1 MVKCGNCGIDVPDGF
16 ESCPNCGNA
25 YIESENQNSSNKINV
40 IRCSSCGAEIGSDNE
55 LCPSCGNKLEKED
68 KNLKCEKCG
77 SVLLDKVLF
86 CPTCGSKVSFPN
98 KTAQIKTCLN
108 CGNEVEEDV
117 EFCPEC
123 GTNVNVGVKT
133 KHESDST
140 SLEEK
145 INLENIIK
153 PSVIALIVSIILSI
167 FGLLIGFSW
176 FSFVMAIILAV
187 GFFAAPIDNEV
198 NASIFGFFVGLILG
212 ILENPIIGFMFGS
225 FAAGFYE
232 GYFGSHLIILLILS
246 VVVAYVSN
254 IYLKDNVEDI
264 ITKFKNML

>member
-1 MVKCGNCGIDVPDGF
+1 MYVIKCG
-16 ESCPNCGNA
+16 
-25 YIESENQNSSNKINV
+25 
-40 IRCSSCGAEIGSDNE
+40 SCGAEIGSDNE

-108 CGNEVEEDV
+108 CGKEVEEDV

-153 PSVIALIVSIILSI
+153 PSVIALIVSIVLSI
-167 FGLLIGFSW
+167 FS
-176 FSFVMAIILAV
+176 
-187 GFFAAPIDNEV
+187 
-198 NASIFGFFVGLILG
+198 
-212 ILENPIIGFMFGS
+212 
-225 FAAGFYE
+225 
-232 GYFGSHLIILLILS
+232 
-246 VVVAYVSN
+246 
-254 IYLKDNVEDI
+254 
-264 ITKFKNML
+264 